1 MDERVTNTEKRKLFR
16 ERRVERDASCLLF
29 VHSDCVS
36 FPLSVVFY
44 SSLRGLSSFPTSL
57 RPFLLW
63 TRVRFYH
70 IGTQMYTINI
80 LIPRTAACLDD
91 LLLNFQPGFFW
102 KTHLLLSAELL
113 YHLKNWYYHVHVLK
127 GIIRFLHLWR
137 SKHTFWLS
145 VAFKRTIDTTI
156 TTRLSFEHHPQKSF
170 PLTLCLGRHSVSCL
184 SRKIRHMPRVTSTPK
199 WSANRLI

>member
-70 IGTQMYTINI
+70 IGTQMCTINI

-91 LLLNFQPGFFW
+91 LLLNFQPGFFFE
-102 KTHLLLSAELL
+102 KLIFCSLLSFF
-113 YHLKNWYYHVHVLK
+113 
-127 GIIRFLHLWR
+127 IIAKIDITMFMYLRGLSGFFIYDDLNTR
-137 SKHTFWLS
+137 SGLVSLS
-145 VAFKRTIDTTI
+145 NR
-156 TTRLSFEHHPQKSF
+156 Q
-170 PLTLCLGRHSVSCL
+170 
-184 SRKIRHMPRVTSTPK
+184 STPPLLHDWASSTTLK
-199 WSANRLI
+199 VFSFNPLPRTT

>member
-16 ERRVERDASCLLF
+16 ERRVAFDASCLLF

-113 YHLKNWYYHVHVLK
+113 YHRKNWYYHVHVLK
-127 GIIRFLHLWR
+127 GLSGFFIYDDLNTR
-137 SKHTFWLS
+137 SGLVSLS
-145 VAFKRTIDTTI
+145 NR
-156 TTRLSFEHHPQKSF
+156 Q
-170 PLTLCLGRHSVSCL
+170 
-184 SRKIRHMPRVTSTPK
+184 STPPLLHDWASSTTLK
-199 WSANRLI
+199 VFSFNPLPRKT

>member
-80 LIPRTAACLDD
+80 LIPRTAACWMTYYLTFSQVFFEKLIFCSLLSFFIIAKIDITMFMYLRVLSGFFIYDD
-91 LLLNFQPGFFW
+91 LNTRSGLVS
-102 KTHLLLSAELL
+102 LS
-113 YHLKNWYYHVHVLK
+113 N
-127 GIIRFLHLWR
+127 R
-137 SKHTFWLS
+137 
-145 VAFKRTIDTTI
+145 
-156 TTRLSFEHHPQKSF
+156 Q
-170 PLTLCLGRHSVSCL
+170 
-184 SRKIRHMPRVTSTPK
+184 STPPLLHDWASSTTLK
-199 WSANRLI
+199 VFSFNPLPRTT